1 MIDYRVKSFLEAAKN
16 LNYSKASSI
25 LNLTQPAVSQHIK
38 SLETEYGVKL
48 FSHDGKKTFLT
59 EQGKLFY
66 AAASRMSSDDEQL
79 RIQLSH
85 LENTFLRFG
94 ATLTVGEYVM
104 PEILDCMIG
113 ENPDLKISM
122 LVENTDMLLEALK
135 FGEID
140 FAVVEGFFDSRRFV
154 AQKFA
159 SVRYVPVAKKGMM
172 DGKAVLDDLFENILI
187 IREKGSGT
195 RDVLERY
202 LAERNKCI
210 SDFKG
215 VYEIGNLNAI
225 VKLVEKGLGISF
237 MYEPVVE
244 EGCKNGLL
252 EIIDVKDFNIR
263 HDFSF
268 IWNKNSIFEK
278 RNREIYEMMKFYSH
292 LGL

>member
-16 LNYSKASSI
+16 LNFSKASSI

-48 FSHDGKKTFLT
+48 FSHDGKKTSLT

-66 AAASRMSSDDEQL
+66 AAASRMASDDEQL
-79 RIQLSH
+79 RIQLFQQ
-85 LENTFLRFG
+85 EKAFLRFG

-104 PEILDCMIG
+104 PEILCGMIG

-122 LVENTDMLLEALK
+122 LVENTDMLLDALK
-135 FGEID
+135 FGKID
-140 FAVVEGFFDSRRFV
+140 FAIVEGFFDDRRFV
-154 AQKFA
+154 SQKFA
-159 SVRYVPVAKKGMM
+159 SVRYVPVAKKGSVK
-172 DGKAVLDDLFENILI
+172 GKTAFKDLFEHMLI

-202 LAERNKCI
+202 ISERNKSI
-210 SDFKG
+210 TDFRG
-215 VYEIGNLNAI
+215 VYEIGNLNVI

-237 MYEPVVE
+237 MYEPVAE

-252 EIIDVKDFNIR
+252 EIIDVKDFNIK

-278 RNREIYEMMKFYSH
+278 RNREIYEMMTFYSH

>member
-16 LNYSKASSI
+16 LNFSRASSI

-38 SLETEYGVKL
+38 SLETEYGVKFFL
-48 FSHDGKKTFLT
+48 HDGKKTSLT

-66 AAASRMSSDDEQL
+66 AVASRMASDDEQL
-79 RIQLSH
+79 RIQLSQ
-85 LENTFLRFG
+85 LENAFLRFG

-104 PEILDCMIG
+104 PEILDCMID
-113 ENPDLKISM
+113 ENPNLKISM
-122 LVENTDMLLEALK
+122 LVENTDMLLDALK
-135 FGEID
+135 LGRID
-140 FAVVEGFFDSRRFV
+140 FAIVEGFFDSRRFV
-154 AQKFA
+154 SQKFA

-172 DGKAVLDDLFENILI
+172 DGKAVFDNLFECILI
-187 IREKGSGT
+187 TREKGSGT

-202 LAERNKCI
+202 ISERNKSI
-210 SDFKG
+210 TDFRG

-237 MYEPVVE
+237 MYEPVVKE
-244 EGCKNGLL
+244 SCKNGILK
-252 EIIDVKDFNIR
+252 IIDVEDFNIR